1 MSSKVRTASAQ
12 SSLTSVVRQQL
23 LVMDGLLDEVARNYV
38 LRLHREIGQLVR
50 ILQRTEKA
58 GKLSR
63 ETKRDLKKLV
73 EQVGRLQISPEK
85 GRRKDLKKI
94 DALIGK
100 VQSVLETWPA

>member
-1 MSSKVRTASAQ
+1 MTKVRSASET
-12 SSLTSVVRQQL
+12 SLACVVRQQL
-23 LVMDGLLDEVARNYV
+23 LVVDGLLDEVSRNYV

-50 ILQRTEKA
+50 ILQKTERA
-58 GKLSR
+58 ARVTR
-63 ETKRDLKKLV
+63 EQKRDLKKLI

-100 VQSVLETWPA
+100 VQSVLETW